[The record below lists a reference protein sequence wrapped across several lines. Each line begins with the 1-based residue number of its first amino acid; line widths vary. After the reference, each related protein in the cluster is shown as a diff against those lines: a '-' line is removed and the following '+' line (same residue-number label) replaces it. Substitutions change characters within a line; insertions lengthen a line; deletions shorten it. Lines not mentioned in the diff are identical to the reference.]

1 MKKLLKYWL
10 GYCVIETIGYVIA
23 GQYLPF
29 SKIFLIEFIST
40 VIGIVIIVR
49 QWRSLQFFV
58 KDIKKTTSVTS
69 GLAQQLGV
77 FIAGLLLII
86 PGLVTSVIGVL
97 LLMPFVRSLIAPVI
111 VARGTQVLTQK
122 FTMHTATT
130 QRQNTV
136 KKETFDYKE

>member
-10 GYCVIETIGYVIA
+10 LYCVIETIGYFIA
-23 GQYLPF
+23 GRYLPF

-40 VIGIVIIVR
+40 VIGIVIIVQ

-69 GLAQQLGV
+69 GLAQKLGV

-86 PGLVTSVIGVL
+86 PGLVTSVIGL
-97 LLMPFVRSLIAPVI
+97 LLLIPLVRTLIAPVI
-111 VARGTQVLTQK
+111 IVRGTQVLTEK